1 MGDEFAHRYLI
12 AVGSNMRHRRHG
24 APREIV
30 REAIGTLASAA
41 VEVTARSAIIASDA
55 IGPSSRRFAN
65 AVVTASS
72 RHNPR
77 DLLTELKRIEVKFG
91 RRTWRRWGARVLDL
105 DIVLWSGGAFGSPEL
120 SIPHPE
126 FRNRSFVLGPAAEV
140 APGWRDPVSGLT
152 VRQLHHRLTRPVPLP
167 R

>member
-1 MGDEFAHRYLI
+1 MGEEFAHRYLI
-12 AVGSNMRHRRHG
+12 GVGSNMRHHRHG
-24 APREIV
+24 APREVV
-30 REAIGTLASAA
+30 REAIGALASAGF
-41 VEVTARSAIIASDA
+41 EVSARSAIIASDP

-65 AVVTASS
+65 AAVTASS

-77 DLLTELKRIEVKFG
+77 DLLGELKRIESTFG

-105 DIVLWSGGAFGSPEL
+105 DIVLWSGGAFGSPDL
-120 SIPHPE
+120 CIPHPL
-126 FRNRSFVLGPAAEV
+126 FRERSFVLAPAATI
-140 APGWRDPVSGLT
+140 APAWRDPVSGLT